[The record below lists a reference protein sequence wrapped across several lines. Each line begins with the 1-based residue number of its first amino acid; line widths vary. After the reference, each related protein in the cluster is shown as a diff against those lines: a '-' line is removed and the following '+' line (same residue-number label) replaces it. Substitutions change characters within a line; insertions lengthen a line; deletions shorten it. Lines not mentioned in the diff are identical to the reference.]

1 MRQPSGAQ
9 IATLLCGVGLLALGS
24 EPPQAQKRG
33 PAPPARSSTL
43 SAASSRIWT
52 SNTTGKEYR
61 VRTNGDRFYA
71 EWVNIPKNPGKQ
83 RPYIR
88 SEALR
93 SGSKWVG
100 VSHSLRQ
107 CSTGEKSGS
116 QQDVVRWCH
125 LTTRIEID
133 SVSRDKITGHG
144 ETLREFDCKT
154 CKILQTGWGDFVWVP
169 KGAASPRKPEGRLGR
184 IDRASPAPK

>member
-1 MRQPSGAQ
+1 MALLSCGIMLLTLQEASRAQ
-9 IATLLCGVGLLALGS
+9 
-24 EPPQAQKRG
+24 QAK
-33 PAPPARSSTL
+33 PPARSGSFRAN
-43 SAASSRIWT
+43 AAPSRIWK
-52 SNTTGKEYR
+52 SETTGKEYR
-61 VRTNGDRFYA
+61 VRIDQDRFHA

-100 VSHSLRQ
+100 VSHSLLECQ
-107 CSTGEKSGS
+107 TGEKSGS
-116 QQDVVRWCH
+116 QQDVVRWCQ

-144 ETLREFDCKT
+144 DTLRKFDCKT
-154 CKILQTGWGDFVWVP
+154 CKILETGWGDFVWVP
-169 KGAASPRKPEGRLGR
+169 KR
-184 IDRASPAPK
+184 